1 LRSALCLLFWHEG
14 IYYLSLLSLFIS
26 QCSLYLSSLS
36 LSLSSF
42 FFSHFPPFFF
52 LYYSFFLPSLS
63 LSIPF
68 FLSSSLTLSFS
79 LSSFLLHRHTLTHCR
94 FCLNFSQFFRLI
106 AISKHVFKESR
117 DRSRGKP
124 QTYLVFVATT
134 TPPPLLLLLLILHT
148 LKLPG
153 LV

>member
-1 LRSALCLLFWHEG
+1 MRSALCLLFWHEG

-26 QCSLYLSSLS
+26 QCSLYLSLSLFLFLLTFPSLFLPLS
-36 LSLSSF
+36 LSLFLSP
-42 FFSHFPPFFF
+42 FS
-52 LYYSFFLPSLS
+52 LCL
-63 LSIPF
+63 